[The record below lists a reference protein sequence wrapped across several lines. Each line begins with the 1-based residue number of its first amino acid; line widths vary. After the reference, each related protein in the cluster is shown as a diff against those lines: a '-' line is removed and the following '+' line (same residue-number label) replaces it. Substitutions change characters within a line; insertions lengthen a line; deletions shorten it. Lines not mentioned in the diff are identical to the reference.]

1 MQAFSCNSPQT
12 FRRLVYSSHPFK
24 EKAMNGIDLHWM
36 KDALYCSKTKP
47 MHFGLAQDLKLI
59 SSFFF
64 FFSLHH
70 QLSGQNKFILTWLC

>member
-1 MQAFSCNSPQT
+1 
-12 FRRLVYSSHPFK
+12 
-24 EKAMNGIDLHWM
+24 MNGIDLHWM

-64 FFSLHH
+64 FFFPPSPAQWSKQIYSNLA
-70 QLSGQNKFILTWLC
+70 LLTNCTILENKTFT